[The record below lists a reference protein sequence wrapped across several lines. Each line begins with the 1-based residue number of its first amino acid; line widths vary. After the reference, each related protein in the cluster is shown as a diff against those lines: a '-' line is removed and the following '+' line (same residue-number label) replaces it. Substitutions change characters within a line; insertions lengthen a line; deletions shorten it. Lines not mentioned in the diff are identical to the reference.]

1 MVTASARQSIAAGT
15 RLAPGPAA
23 AVWVAV
29 LAGCAWGARATF
41 LEGFRYA
48 RASGF
53 AGDFTTAMFTDQYW
67 DGTGVLYGPVFVF
80 ERWLVDATPSV
91 FTPTFF
97 ALMCV
102 PLVAAAFAVLVRAL
116 RLPLLPAAVV
126 LTLWLCCS
134 RLSYSFS
141 VAANPE
147 FIELAFIAGAVA
159 LAVRSGRPNERG
171 EGALLAAAALTK
183 YVPWALVPG
192 LMARRR
198 FQAIGGVVVCF
209 TVLAVV
215 IAIGQGTGP
224 IETVGDILFPV
235 GSYADGQLFAARVET
250 AQFLDVVTAI
260 GRLFSTTALTDSQ
273 KTIAVVVGV
282 AVMAAAFAAAMV
294 GLWHVSRVRM
304 PAAREAALVAA
315 LTFGLLPIITPSA
328 HPHTFMFLL
337 PVWAAFVAL
346 VFDGGV
352 SRGLQVAI
360 ATIGLL
366 TYTATGFVKPY
377 EVVDRVLGL
386 GLVTSRWVSE
396 PMFATLLAF
405 ATAVLAAAVIG
416 QRARAESTHPPAE
429 RNYQAPSALNPEDA
443 GLRALAR
450 DPRRATQSKN
460 TP

>member
-1 MVTASARQSIAAGT
+1 MATPSLRERIAGGT
-15 RLAPGPAA
+15 RLSAGPAA
-23 AVWVAV
+23 ALWLVV
-29 LAGCAWGARATF
+29 LAGGAWGARATF

-48 RASGF
+48 RPRGF
-53 AGDFTTAMFTDQYW
+53 AGDFTAAMFTDQYW

-80 ERWLVDATPSV
+80 ERWLVDAMPSV

-97 ALMCV
+97 AVTCV
-102 PLVAAAFAVLVRAL
+102 PIVAVAFAVLVRAL

-147 FIELAFIAGAVA
+147 FLELAFIAGAVA
-159 LAVRSGRPNERG
+159 LAVRIGRRDERG
-171 EGALLAAAALTK
+171 EGALLALAALTK

-192 LMARRR
+192 LLARRR
-198 FQAIGGVVVCF
+198 FQAIGGVAVCF
-209 TVLAVV
+209 VVLAVV
-215 IAIGQGTGP
+215 TAIGQGTGP

-235 GSYADGQLFAARVET
+235 GSYADGQLFAARVDT

-260 GRLFSTTALTDSQ
+260 GRLFSNTALTDTQ

-294 GLWHVSRVRM
+294 GLWHVSRARM
-304 PAAREAALVAA
+304 PAARQAALVAA

-328 HPHTFMFLL
+328 HAHTFVFLL

-352 SRGLQVAI
+352 SRGL
-360 ATIGLL
+360 
-366 TYTATGFVKPY
+366 
-377 EVVDRVLGL
+377 
-386 GLVTSRWVSE
+386 
-396 PMFATLLAF
+396 
-405 ATAVLAAAVIG
+405 
-416 QRARAESTHPPAE
+416 
-429 RNYQAPSALNPEDA
+429 
-443 GLRALAR
+443 
-450 DPRRATQSKN
+450 
-460 TP
+460 